1 MEANRGNQTKGNQM
15 AEQILVEQVNENG
28 LRYLDDLNGT
38 FIFNANRVYEAK
50 GIYFLVPDMVVQCMV
65 CARKTGKDPKK
76 VQGVLIV
83 GGGAYIA
90 HPDDYDLFDE
100 GGEMGWFAVGSE
112 CIKQVPV
119 EYRVSLEVGET
130 VESNC

>member
-1 MEANRGNQTKGNQM
+1 MSGRV
-15 AEQILVEQVNENG
+15 LVEAIDKNNR
-28 LRYLDDLNGT
+28 RYLDDPNGT
-38 FIFNANRVYEAK
+38 FIFNACRVYEDR
-50 GIYFLVPDMVVQCMV
+50 GIYEVVPDMVVQCMV

-83 GGGAYIA
+83 EGGAYIA
-90 HPDDYDLFDE
+90 HPDDYDLFDD

-119 EYRVSLEVGET
+119 EYRVRLEVGET